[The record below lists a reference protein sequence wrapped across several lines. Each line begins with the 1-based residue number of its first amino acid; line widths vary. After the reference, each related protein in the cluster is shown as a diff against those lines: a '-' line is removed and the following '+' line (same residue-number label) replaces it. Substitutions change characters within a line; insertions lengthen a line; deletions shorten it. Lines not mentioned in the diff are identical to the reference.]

1 MSWDSACK
9 LRSTNQMTTP
19 PVTIPAIT
27 LPSIVITI
35 IIAGL
40 CGAVAQLLVGYTR
53 GGLLASLLIG
63 FVGALLGNFLA
74 GALHMPNILVVFGVD
89 IVWTIIGAAIFVALL
104 SLVMGGS
111 RFGGGYQRFR
121 RRYY

>member
-1 MSWDSACK
+1 MIPF
-9 LRSTNQMTTP
+9 QVTTP

-27 LPSIVITI
+27 LPSIVVTI

-40 CGAVAQLLVGYTR
+40 CGALAQLLVGYTR
-53 GGLLASLLIG
+53 GGCLASLLVG
-63 FVGALLGNFLA
+63 FVGALLGNWLA
-74 GALHMPNILVVFGVD
+74 SVLHMPNILVLAGVD
-89 IVWTIIGAAIFVALL
+89 IVWTIIGAAILVALL

-111 RFGGGYQRFR
+111 RFGGGYRFFR